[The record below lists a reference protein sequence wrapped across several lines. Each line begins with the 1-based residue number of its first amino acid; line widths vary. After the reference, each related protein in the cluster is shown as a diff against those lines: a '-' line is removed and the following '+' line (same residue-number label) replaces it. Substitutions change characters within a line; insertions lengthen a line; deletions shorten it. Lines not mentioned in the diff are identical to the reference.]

1 MGGGWGQGCHRPLTM
16 ESKADTKL
24 VIISSLWGKTI
35 FHWSALEVVRVTSK
49 GFPAKAIFT

>member
-1 MGGGWGQGCHRPLTM
+1 M

-24 VIISSLWGKTI
+24 VMISSLWGKPI